1 MPVLSRAA
9 EAQARLAAARSA
21 TADAQV
27 CLRSRLACGGC
38 EQMTANKKLPCVF
51 AQRSQ
56 VERLEE
62 LDRRME
68 GPCASS
74 EEDDETLEQYLH
86 HPAILA
92 VLLVPYPRV
101 I

>member
-1 MPVLSRAA
+1 MFL
-9 EAQARLAAARSA
+9 
-21 TADAQV
+21 
-27 CLRSRLACGGC
+27 
-38 EQMTANKKLPCVF
+38 F

-56 VERLEE
+56 AERLEE

-92 VLLVPYPRV
+92 VLLAPHPRV

>member
-1 MPVLSRAA
+1 MNTV
-9 EAQARLAAARSA
+9 
-21 TADAQV
+21 V
-27 CLRSRLACGGC
+27 C
-38 EQMTANKKLPCVF
+38 M
-51 AQRSQ
+51 QRSQ

-86 HPAILA
+86 HSAFLA
-92 VLLVPYPRV
+92 VLLIPHPRV
-101 I
+101 VC